1 MHQRPD
7 HDSSEVKDYH
17 CECRHNGP
25 PPPPKDDMPLPEA
38 ADSKD
43 MDDGMTMPDD
53 YENMSVEKKMELMEE
68 HRKHKENERCC
79 RRHWTNLT
87 GPFKC
92 GTITTLD
99 VRLIITCH
107 LVDQNKCTAFRHC
120 GVQRITL

>member
-79 RRHWTNLT
+79 RRHWYACALLNVHSFFHKLYDAYANTDDNDD
-87 GPFKC
+87 G
-92 GTITTLD
+92 D
-99 VRLIITCH
+99 
-107 LVDQNKCTAFRHC
+107 DEYY
-120 GVQRITL
+120 